1 MKQVVLLML
10 TALMM
15 LACGQ
20 QSNAETANEQ
30 KKQVKDYV
38 EVIYFHGKQRCMTC
52 RSIEKNA
59 KELLDA
65 KFAEQMKQGKVV
77 WRVVDISK
85 RENAKLAEKYEV
97 TWSSLFV
104 VRHDGSKETAENL
117 TELAFSTSLRQADKF
132 KADLEAKINQILD

>member
-1 MKQVVLLML
+1 MKQVLLLML

-59 KELLDA
+59 KKLLDA
-65 KFAEQMKQGKVV
+65 KFAELIKQGKVV

-85 RENAKLAEKYEV
+85 RENAKLAEKY
-97 TWSSLFV
+97 
-104 VRHDGSKETAENL
+104 
-117 TELAFSTSLRQADKF
+117 
-132 KADLEAKINQILD
+132 

>member
-1 MKQVVLLML
+1 MKQVLLLML

-85 RENAKLAEKYEV
+85 RENAKLAEKY
-97 TWSSLFV
+97 
-104 VRHDGSKETAENL
+104 
-117 TELAFSTSLRQADKF
+117 
-132 KADLEAKINQILD
+132 